1 MNKVYLDKNG
11 KLFVNG
17 HEIKGV
23 MSVSS
28 ETDYLGTQIVLKFE
42 GDYKCDFNSFRMSPT
57 SSILKSKI
65 YGSRCSKLFL
75 NCFDLSNE

>member
-42 GDYKCDFNSFRMSPT
+42 GDYKCDFI
-57 SSILKSKI
+57 SSRKGHS
-65 YGSRCSKLFL
+65 
-75 NCFDLSNE
+75 

>member
-28 ETDYLGTQIVLKFE
+28 ETNYLGTQIVLKFE
-42 GDYKCDFNSFRMSPT
+42 GDYKCDFI
-57 SSILKSKI
+57 SSAKRHSVSERPK
-65 YGSRCSKLFL
+65 
-75 NCFDLSNE
+75 E

>member
-23 MSVSS
+23 SVCPSPLVRFALLQCQMRKVQQLPEVSSYLSVSS
-28 ETDYLGTQIVLKFE
+28 F
-42 GDYKCDFNSFRMSPT
+42 
-57 SSILKSKI
+57 
-65 YGSRCSKLFL
+65 CS
-75 NCFDLSNE
+75 

>member
-17 HEIKGV
+17 HEIKRV

-42 GDYKCDFNSFRMSPT
+42 GDYKCDFI
-57 SSILKSKI
+57 SSAKRHSVSERPK
-65 YGSRCSKLFL
+65 
-75 NCFDLSNE
+75 E

>member
-28 ETDYLGTQIVLKFE
+28 ETDYLGTQRVLKLE
-42 GDYKCDFNSFRMSPT
+42 GDYKCYFI
-57 SSILKSKI
+57 SSAKRHSVSERPK
-65 YGSRCSKLFL
+65 
-75 NCFDLSNE
+75 E

>member
-1 MNKVYLDKNG
+1 MNKVYLDKDG

-28 ETDYLGTQIVLKFE
+28 ETGLSRYT
-42 GDYKCDFNSFRMSPT
+42 NSF
-57 SSILKSKI
+57 KV
-65 YGSRCSKLFL
+65 
-75 NCFDLSNE
+75 

>member
-28 ETDYLGTQIVLKFE
+28 ETDCLGTQIVLKFE
-42 GDYKCDFNSFRMSPT
+42 GDYKCDFI
-57 SSILKSKI
+57 SSRKGHS
-65 YGSRCSKLFL
+65 
-75 NCFDLSNE
+75 LSERPKE